1 MKTNKQ
7 HINWNLAGKII
18 SGEASISEQDEF
30 SNWLKKD
37 NHNVLWSQIQNE
49 IEQAEFALTKEK
61 IDIDKAWQNVQ
72 IKTTRKKQN
81 LNKYYIYS
89 ALAASILIIIGIF
102 LLNPF
107 INSNNNLASV
117 ETHTKIEQ
125 VQLTDGTFVDINRNS
140 VFNYPALFNTKE
152 RTVNLKGEAF
162 FNVAKDKE
170 HPFIIKTNNIKI
182 KVLGTSFN
190 VKDYPYIAI
199 SEVTV
204 ETGIVEVSVLND
216 TAYKVML
223 HVGEKAIYDSKSNEL
238 VKIENNNRNFI
249 AWKTQEITFKKD
261 KLIHAIE
268 LLEDVYNVDI
278 KNNTP
283 IDSSAEITATF
294 EKNTIDFILNTMN
307 KSHNLSLNYTNR
319 E

>member
-1 MKTNKQ
+1 MKTNKE

-30 SNWLKKD
+30 TNWLKKD

-72 IKTTRKKQN
+72 IKTTRKKRS
-81 LNKYYIYS
+81 LNKYYVYS

-107 INSNNNLASV
+107 INNYNSLASV
-117 ETHTKIEQ
+117 ETHTSIEQ
-125 VQLTDGTFVDINRNS
+125 VKLTDGTFVDINRNS
-140 VFNYPALFNTKE
+140 VFNYPTLFKTKE

-170 HPFIIKTNNIKI
+170 HPFVIKTNNVKI

-190 VKDYPYIAI
+190 VKDYPEIDI

-204 ETGIVEVSVLND
+204 KTGIVEVSALND
-216 TAYKVML
+216 TAYKVLL
-223 HVGEKAIYDSKSNEL
+223 HVGEKAIYDSKSNKL
-238 VKIENNNRNFI
+238 IKIENNNRNFI

-261 KLIHAIE
+261 KLIDAIE
-268 LLEDVYNVDI
+268 LLEDVYNVNI

-283 IDSSAEITATF
+283 IDSAAEITATF
-294 EKNTIDFILNTMN
+294 EKNTIDFILNTIN
-307 KSHNLSLNYTNR
+307 KSHNLSLNCTNR